1 MVKAFA
7 FYDNRKRWEASFLD
21 SIMIYIWL
29 AIIILAVIVEAV
41 TAQLVS
47 IWFLAGGIAALI
59 AGLCGAEIWLQVVLF
74 ALVTALVL
82 IVTRPLVKRIMHF
95 KKTDTNADRYI
106 GKEGLVTETINNV
119 EGTGR
124 VTVLGSDW
132 TARSSDDK
140 QIAEGTPV
148 LVERIEGVKLIVT
161 PKQP

>member
-1 MVKAFA
+1 
-7 FYDNRKRWEASFLD
+7 
-21 SIMIYIWL
+21 MIYIWL

-47 IWFLAGGIAALI
+47 IWFVAGGIAALI

>member
-7 FYDNRKRWEASFLD
+7 FTITENDGRRLFLD

-47 IWFLAGGIAALI
+47 IWFLAGDCGINCRALRRGNLV
-59 AGLCGAEIWLQVVLF
+59 AGCPF

-95 KKTDTNADRYI
+95 KKQIPMRDRYI

-148 LVERIEGVKLIVT
+148 LAERIEGLSLIVT

>member
-1 MVKAFA
+1 
-7 FYDNRKRWEASFLD
+7 
-21 SIMIYIWL
+21 MIYIWL